1 MPFVVF
7 PVLVE
12 MLLLQN
18 VRRYAVVIKFRTA
31 TSAHTLLMIPMVL
44 KKKILSLVLKGIR
57 SIV

>member
-44 KKKILSLVLKGIR
+44 KKNNLKF
-57 SIV
+57 SIERH